1 MGFPNVDPNAVREQQ
16 QLGRMRALKQAKNA
30 SAVSVKKTLMI
41 IVPIFIAALILVLF
55 FSGAFDRGY
64 TIRWNDRLYRVSD
77 DLNEDLVYELPDGYT
92 LAGNLSFADNPK
104 KAGEN
109 LAFVFFMN
117 LAFNIIVIAGGL
129 ATNSMAI
136 LADCIH
142 DLSDTI
148 SIAFA

>member
-109 LAFVFFMN
+109 LSSNWTMEAELYVKPDN
-117 LAFNIIVIAGGL
+117 DRIIYITAYKGYLAAKKNR
-129 ATNSMAI
+129 
-136 LADCIH
+136 
-142 DLSDTI
+142 DLN
-148 SIAFA
+148 

>member
-109 LAFVFFMN
+109 LSSNWTMEAELYVN
-117 LAFNIIVIAGGL
+117 PDNDRIIYISAYKGYLAAKKKP
-129 ATNSMAI
+129 
-136 LADCIH
+136 
-142 DLSDTI
+142 
-148 SIAFA
+148 